1 MAVMH
6 KLLFFLVFLCAVGLW
21 MWGGSVLNKEVIR
34 DVGKDSLFR
43 NTETMLLSN
52 AALFV
57 FIYLLSGM
65 WNLRLVMLF
74 VVAGLLSIIM
84 ARVLKSLLG
93 SEGDKIDSQVFATG
107 GEVGMK
113 LPPAALAMLAVLLI
127 AYLIAA
133 GIIHFRYPWG
143 SPVLVAA
150 SVKYTLLCFIGT
162 YPLLL
167 TTIIGI
173 ITSENLDEDTRQG
186 VFISQMTAVIP
197 TALYVA
203 LALWAF
209 GLGGAD
215 LPVSFGNLSHSFS
228 LRTTL
233 ILIAYFGGLVLLPY
247 FIGTQRGKRK
257 RLGLLHEKQEY
268 MRTLADIL
276 ESPAASRYVSKL
288 TALRDQAAAEREAL
302 KQSHQLMLL
311 DESATSSPAD
321 FPEQATPLVKAYRLS
336 RALDPRSKFFDYL
349 AQFENQLEEII
360 SDLQARPPATMED
373 AAAKWSKL
381 YERNNAQL
389 AKEIKRTTG
398 AAPLAGVALGTVATA
413 IVSPILAGV
422 GKAAWSWISAAY
434 GLKVQ

>member
-150 SVKYTLLCFIGT
+150 SVKYTLL
-162 YPLLL
+162 
-167 TTIIGI
+167 
-173 ITSENLDEDTRQG
+173 
-186 VFISQMTAVIP
+186 
-197 TALYVA
+197 
-203 LALWAF
+203 
-209 GLGGAD
+209 
-215 LPVSFGNLSHSFS
+215 
-228 LRTTL
+228 
-233 ILIAYFGGLVLLPY
+233 
-247 FIGTQRGKRK
+247 
-257 RLGLLHEKQEY
+257 
-268 MRTLADIL
+268 
-276 ESPAASRYVSKL
+276 
-288 TALRDQAAAEREAL
+288 
-302 KQSHQLMLL
+302 
-311 DESATSSPAD
+311 
-321 FPEQATPLVKAYRLS
+321 
-336 RALDPRSKFFDYL
+336 
-349 AQFENQLEEII
+349 
-360 SDLQARPPATMED
+360 
-373 AAAKWSKL
+373 
-381 YERNNAQL
+381 
-389 AKEIKRTTG
+389 
-398 AAPLAGVALGTVATA
+398 
-413 IVSPILAGV
+413 
-422 GKAAWSWISAAY
+422 
-434 GLKVQ
+434 

>member
-1 MAVMH
+1 
-6 KLLFFLVFLCAVGLW
+6 
-21 MWGGSVLNKEVIR
+21 
-34 DVGKDSLFR
+34 
-43 NTETMLLSN
+43 
-52 AALFV
+52 
-57 FIYLLSGM
+57 
-65 WNLRLVMLF
+65 
-74 VVAGLLSIIM
+74 
-84 ARVLKSLLG
+84 
-93 SEGDKIDSQVFATG
+93 
-107 GEVGMK
+107 
-113 LPPAALAMLAVLLI
+113 
-127 AYLIAA
+127 
-133 GIIHFRYPWG
+133 
-143 SPVLVAA
+143 VLVAA

-209 GLGGAD
+209 GVGGAD

-336 RALDPRSKFFDYL
+336 RDLDPRSKFFDYL

>member
-1 MAVMH
+1 MH

-84 ARVLKSLLG
+84 ARMLKSLLG

-336 RALDPRSKFFDYL
+336 RDLDPRSKFFDYL

-422 GKAAWSWISAAY
+422 GKAAWSWIAAAY

>member
-1 MAVMH
+1 MH
-6 KLLFFLVFLCAVGLW
+6 KLLFVLVFLCAVGLW

-167 TTIIGI
+167 TTIIGV
-173 ITSENLDEDTRQG
+173 ITSENLDEDARQG
-186 VFISQMTAVIP
+186 FFISQMTAVIP

-209 GLGGAD
+209 GVGGAD

-336 RALDPRSKFFDYL
+336 RDLDPRSKFFDYL